1 MIDDTTLEVVVMVA
15 YLAGC
20 IFGMAA
26 GLWIRL

>member
-1 MIDDTTLEVVVMVA
+1 MIDDTTLEVAVMVA

-20 IFGMAA
+20 IFGVIV